1 MVKDYCDLIL
11 LKQRNEAK
19 TLKDNKYGEQIIA
32 FINSYFDFV
41 NLEKNIGLNYSNLF
55 TKYDIDEIVK
65 IYNSNP
71 NRFNMFKTLFDLLNI
86 DEKSLKQNYVNLNSY
101 AQFYAIKY
109 NVLLYLM
116 GNLKTIEVYN
126 SDLRNEL
133 VCSKF
138 LYSIINPENDLYKTT
153 HNLKNKHLFQLISH
167 LKMRIAINN
176 YFWTVDKIYEY
187 KKLLEKSALL
197 GYEEHYYQ
205 HFMKILDF
213 IKSKVYFP
221 NNEKDLTKFDRERI
235 ENFLNPLREALKK
248 ANQIII

>member
-1 MVKDYCDLIL
+1 MVKNYCNLIL
-11 LKQRNEAK
+11 LKQQNEAK
-19 TLKDNKYGEQIIA
+19 TLKDKYGEQVIA
-32 FINSYFDFV
+32 FINSYFEFI
-41 NLEKNIGLNYSNLF
+41 NYEKNINLNYSNLF
-55 TKYDIDEIVK
+55 SKYEIDKIVE

-71 NRFNMFKTLFDLLNI
+71 NRFNIFKTLFDLLNI

-101 AQFYAIKY
+101 AQFYAIKH
-109 NVLLYLM
+109 NILLYLI
-116 GNLKTIEVYN
+116 GYLKNIEVYN

-153 HNLKNKHLFQLISH
+153 YNLKDKHLFQLISH
-167 LKMRIAINN
+167 LKMRITISDC
-176 YFWTVDKIYEY
+176 FWTVDRIYEY
-187 KKLLEKSALL
+187 KKLFEKSALL
-197 GYEEHYYQ
+197 GYEDHYHQ

-221 NNEKDLTKFDRERI
+221 NNEKDLTKIDKEKI

-248 ANQIII
+248 ANEIIV